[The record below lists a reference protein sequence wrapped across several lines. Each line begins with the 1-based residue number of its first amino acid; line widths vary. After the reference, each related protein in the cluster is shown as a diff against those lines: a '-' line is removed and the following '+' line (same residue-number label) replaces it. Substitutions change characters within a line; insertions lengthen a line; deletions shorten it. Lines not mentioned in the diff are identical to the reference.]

1 MTQLQL
7 FLIKLIVVRS
17 GGNHPDLFVSLV
29 PLACQLYTGGKCD
42 DMVSINAML
51 LVGELVAALRVEVL
65 SQITEIVPP
74 IIENLSQA
82 ILEFPER

>member
-7 FLIKLIVVRS
+7 FVIKLIVVRS

-29 PLACQLYTGGKCD
+29 PLAYQLYTGGKCD